1 MAYFVKLWLLL
12 LLGTLSI
19 PYAHAASYQPLSS
32 IQDAAQAFVMQH
44 ASGGR
49 IEVSVGALDTRLKLP
64 VCAETLNAFLPPGGR
79 VGGMSSVGIRCQK
92 PKPWSLY
99 VPVNV
104 KIFTPVMTASRPMM
118 AGNRIT
124 PNDLQTIEMDIASLP
139 AGYFS
144 APEQVLNQLVKRSV
158 SAGTVFSPGLVEAAP
173 LVRRGEQVILLA
185 ETQGIQIRS
194 TGKALMDG
202 AAGAVIQVRNSSSQ
216 RIVEGVVTSAGIVKI
231 IM

>member
-12 LLGTLSI
+12 LLGTLPI
-19 PYAHAASYQPLSS
+19 PYAHAAPYQPLSS
-32 IQDAAQAFVMQH
+32 IRDTAQAFVMQH

-49 IEVSVGALDTRLKLP
+49 IEASVGALDTRLKLP
-64 VCAETLNAFLPPGGR
+64 VCAEALNAFLPPGGR
-79 VGGMSSVGIRCQK
+79 IGGMSSVGIRCQK

-104 KIFTPVMTASRPMM
+104 KIFTPVITASRPMM

-124 PNDLQTIEMDIASLP
+124 SNDLQTIEMDIASLP

-202 AAGAVIQVRNSSSQ
+202 VAGAVIQVRNSSSQ
-216 RIVEGVVTSAGIVKI
+216 RIIEGVVTSAGIVKI